1 MGLKDFVVATMASV
15 LVAVATKTLA
25 ITLAKSGCPGYCG
38 NVAIPYPFG
47 TSPDC
52 FRNENFRIT
61 CNNSF
66 NPPKPYLRDSNID
79 FTNISIDGELQIPN
93 FVARDCFTENESED
107 QNHPALTLSDFT
119 ISSTK
124 NVFTVIGC
132 DSYAYIQGYID
143 DQRYSSGCMSLC
155 DSSKYVKDGSCIG
168 SGCCQIE
175 IPRGLSEINITAYS
189 FNNHVNVSDFN
200 PCTYAFVVDKS
211 SFTFNRS
218 YLDTLPKELPVV
230 LEWTVTGEGNCTE
243 ASSKPYYACK
253 ENSECYEPD
262 NGSGYLCKC
271 KKGYRGNPYLSN
283 GCEGTSIF
291 LLNFKKNPICQGNSI
306 NTFTIDNECNE
317 PNLNNCEQKC
327 DNTEGSYTCSC
338 YKGYHLTDGGKDGPR
353 CVPNVPNQFP
363 VIKIALNPEYF
374 QTGQLTEK
382 SDVYS
387 FGVVLVELLTGKKAV
402 LFDKSEGDQISLVTY
417 FLSSMEENRLFQI
430 LENHIVNDENKEQL
444 REMAE
449 LAKRCLSVKGEERPR
464 MREVAMEL
472 HELRMMH
479 KHPWD
484 SAMIPEETES
494 FLFGTSGA
502 CRSGDDRI
510 IIAGYDSIKAQ
521 AVAFDV
527 DAR

>member
-1 MGLKDFVVATMASV
+1 MGLKDFVVAAMASV

-79 FTNISIDGELQIPN
+79 FANISIDGELQIPN
-93 FVARDCFTENESED
+93 FVARDCFRKNESED
-107 QNHPALTLSDFT
+107 QNQPTLTLSDLT

-283 GCEGTSIF
+283 GCEDI
-291 LLNFKKNPICQGNSI
+291 
-306 NTFTIDNECNE
+306 NECNE

-363 VIKIALNPEYF
+363 VIKVALIEGNLCF
-374 QTGQLTEK
+374 
-382 SDVYS
+382 YS
-387 FGVVLVELLTGKKAV
+387 SEQRED
-402 LFDKSEGDQISLVTY
+402 FD
-417 FLSSMEENRLFQI
+417 FF
-430 LENHIVNDENKEQL
+430 
-444 REMAE
+444 
-449 LAKRCLSVKGEERPR
+449 
-464 MREVAMEL
+464 
-472 HELRMMH
+472 
-479 KHPWD
+479 
-484 SAMIPEETES
+484 
-494 FLFGTSGA
+494 
-502 CRSGDDRI
+502 
-510 IIAGYDSIKAQ
+510 
-521 AVAFDV
+521 
-527 DAR
+527 